1 MFYSQAW
8 RNIAR
13 GNKQRAVSNV
23 IARFH
28 RFWRREFAWRKQ
40 QEAAFT
46 AAKKAADDESQAM
59 ALAELAAIEAH
70 AKEAK
75 LAAETASQ
83 AKITLDGYKRD
94 NRHSSTQR
102 MASDLALHHLKQ
114 VRRER
119 HSVNRRIATK
129 VNKVNTCAANSLAAP
144 VASGL
149 ATEAIATTSV
159 ITSHDISNDVSGV
172 PLFLA
177 VRKLRIEAEVTQAR
191 KEHRC
196 EARNKRFAAWSLRLA
211 ACKEVCSL
219 QIEGEK
225 SPSPPR
231 SSPPSPPPDQITEER
246 FVEAEEERAD
256 DEKEL
261 LTLER
266 ELCHDIYDQVQSG
279 CETLLDRKTLWQR
292 LLVLLARNQ
301 DFSTYLDIPSR
312 EVDGVDSSPAR
323 GALTNVEGFHW
334 REVHEQSV
342 PLEQPEPDAPPGPPE
357 PEGFERTGGE
367 GRCRRERKPVDY
379 VSERVSSEM
388 EQAQSV
394 KRTVHS
400 RDSTHSDHESGDEDD
415 DHNVDRASRKQDGK
429 GRRAG
434 AKLVLTSSCAAEAS
448 LLGTLEGHKNS
459 LMAKLPYRNP
469 QRITGELPLGAVEVA
484 TMPLMEQY
492 EPTADGRMQW
502 DEAMTAWLRKNTR
515 DNVVQKRWAAAREKK
530 VGLIHNWLTIQGHSQ
545 WAEWTLDDPSNP
557 NSGWVLRLLVSD
569 GLPRLPTAQQ
579 ICSWAFAYS
588 KGIAK
593 KGGNREYRAQPW
605 YDKINGGSQATM
617 LMPEGKERAYGYGA
631 FADEP
636 PRYTTIEMYLS
647 ALRQW
652 LKEELRDYPL
662 VANPANTKMVREV
675 TRTLEGQQGR
685 AVVEER
691 LPRALSQQ
699 EIAGAIRVRVVR
711 AELR

>member
-1 MFYSQAW
+1 MYILISYVFYSQVW

-13 GNKQRAVSNV
+13 GNKELALSNV
-23 IARFH
+23 FARFQ

-70 AKEAK
+70 EKEAK
-75 LAAETASQ
+75 LSAEKASQ

-94 NRHSSTQR
+94 TRHSSTQR
-102 MASDLALHHLKQ
+102 MASDLALNHLKQ

-119 HSVNRRIATK
+119 RSVKRRIATK
-129 VNKVNTCAANSLAAP
+129 DNTCAADSPAAP

-149 ATEAIATTSV
+149 ATEAIATAHDGSV
-159 ITSHDISNDVSGV
+159 V

-191 KEHRC
+191 KEHGC
-196 EARNKRFAAWSLRLA
+196 DARNKRFAAWSLR
-211 ACKEVCSL
+211 
-219 QIEGEK
+219 QQTQGEK

-256 DEKEL
+256 DMKEL

-301 DFSTYLDIPSR
+301 DFRTYLDIPSR
-312 EVDGVDSSPAR
+312 ENDGVDSSPAQ
-323 GALTNVEGFHW
+323 GALTDVEGFHW
-334 REVHEQSV
+334 REVHEQSL
-342 PLEQPEPDAPPGPPE
+342 PLGQPEPDAPPGPPE
-357 PEGFERTGGE
+357 LEGFERTGGE

-400 RDSTHSDHESGDEDD
+400 RVSTHSDHESGDEDD
-415 DHNVDRASRKQDGK
+415 DHDVDRASRKQDGK
-429 GRRAG
+429 GRRTG

-469 QRITGELPLGAVEVA
+469 QRIFGELPLGAVEVA

-492 EPTADGRMQW
+492 EPTADGRLQW

-515 DNVVQKRWAAAREKK
+515 DTVVQKRWAAAREKK

-569 GLPRLPTAQQ
+569 GLPSLPTAQQ

-593 KGGNREYRAQPW
+593 KGGNREYRAKPW
-605 YDKINGGSQATM
+605 YGKINGGSQATM

-636 PRYTTIEMYLS
+636 PRYTTIEQYLS

-691 LPRALSQQ
+691 LPRALSEQ